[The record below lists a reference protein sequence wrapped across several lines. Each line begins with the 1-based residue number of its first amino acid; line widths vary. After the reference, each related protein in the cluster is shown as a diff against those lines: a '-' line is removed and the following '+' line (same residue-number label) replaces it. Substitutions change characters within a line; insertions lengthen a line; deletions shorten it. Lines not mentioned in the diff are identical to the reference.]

1 MDHFLTSAGLNL
13 LLRGLCGE
21 QITFTKVKIGNGPE
35 QDDSATDLSNPLMEV
50 EISEIEREE
59 THVTLSAAF
68 RNSEV
73 SDGFTAKEIGVFV
86 QDPDDAGKEF
96 LYGLWY
102 EPDEAKADYVPA
114 VTDRVLETKM
124 DILVFVGEAEN
135 VSASISSSMIYATT
149 DELEKHVKDTENP
162 HKVTK
167 QQIGLGNV
175 ENKSISEQEP
185 VFDNAKALAANESG
199 EKIGTVFAKVKKAI
213 EALIAHLNASNP
225 HGISAS
231 GIGAAEKTHYH
242 SANQINSGTLPVARG
257 GTGCTSMTALA
268 GKVAEYFCVP
278 VIGFYTGD
286 NTEGREIDLG
296 FQPAA
301 VLLFDGS
308 GNVSDDV
315 NGYTGGL
322 ALPGL
327 AVSVFADSTAY
338 DATWSNS
345 CSVLMIT
352 DNGFKVN
359 YYNGYR
365 IKSNVSGRTYRYI
378 AFKKG

>member
-1 MDHFLTSAGLNL
+1 MDHFLTSAGMNL

-21 QITFTKVKIGNGPE
+21 QIVFTKIKLGNGPE
-35 QDDSATDLSNPLMEV
+35 QDDSATDLSNPLLEV

-86 QDPDDAGKEF
+86 RDPDNAEKEF

-114 VTDRVLETKM
+114 VTDRVLETQM

-135 VSASISSSMIYATT
+135 VSASISSSLIYATT
-149 DELEKHVKDTENP
+149 AELEKHTKDTENP

-185 VFDNAKALAANESG
+185 VFDSVKTLTANESG
-199 EKIGTVFAKVKKAI
+199 EKIGTVFAKVSKAI
-213 EALIAHLNASNP
+213 EALIAHLTALNP
-225 HGISAS
+225 HGITAN
-231 GIGAAEKTHYH
+231 GIGAAAKAHYH

-257 GTGCTSMTALA
+257 GTGSTSMAALA
-268 GKVAEYFCVP
+268 GKVAAYFCVP
-278 VIGFYTGD
+278 IIGSYTGD
-286 NTEGREIDLG
+286 GTQGREIELG
-296 FQPAA
+296 FQPKA
-301 VLLFDGS
+301 VLLFDAN
-308 GNVSDDV
+308 GNTNDDV
-315 NGYTGGL
+315 NGYAGGL

-327 AVSVFADSTAY
+327 AVSAGIGSVTY
-338 DATWSNS
+338 DATWSDS
-345 CSVLMIT
+345 YSVLMIT
-352 DNGFKVN
+352 ENGFKVN
-359 YYNGYR
+359 YYSNRKVG
-365 IKSNVSGRTYRYI
+365 SNVDGMTYRYI
-378 AFKKG
+378 AFKG